1 MSTSQTTWISA
12 PSDGEKV
19 PKTTFAYLR
28 TRNKR
33 KLYSLVIKEFKKS
46 GLTQAELARRLGRNP
61 DVVCRWLAAPRNWEI
76 DTVSDILFAISGA
89 EVNYGLNYPLQAPR
103 RNSRTIPWLR
113 DEPARSKP
121 TVTVK
126 PKTAPESA
134 SSSIQATKVEFDL
147 LESV

>member
-1 MSTSQTTWISA
+1 MSTSQASWISA
-12 PSDGEKV
+12 PTEADRV
-19 PKTTFAYLR
+19 PKTTFSYLR

-33 KLYSLVIKEFKKS
+33 RLYSLVVKEFKKS

-89 EVNYGLNYPLQAPR
+89 ELSYTVTYPLKAPT

-113 DEPARSKP
+113 DDLPAKEAKAKRADTRTTSADARWEPA
-121 TVTVK
+121 
-126 PKTAPESA
+126 
-134 SSSIQATKVEFDL
+134 
-147 LESV
+147 